1 MHRISWNPMYAL
13 LLLVALP
20 PAAMSAGLAP
30 EAEEAVES
38 ATPSPAAPPST
49 SHAEP
54 ARQPAV
60 EHAALIAAYRGEP
73 FSDPPQSPA
82 VAAAMARVLAAEP
95 PPGELFALVTVTDR
109 VTGERRVMTRGTPSP
124 DYARWIADP
133 DTAPPGRIYWESD
146 DATANAAVEVVV
158 RAVHERDGRH
168 RRSRLDKE
176 EERALKQRNRGGGPR
191 LPHRRRPAPAHP
203 RR

>member
-20 PAAMSAGLAP
+20 PDAIPAGRAP

-38 ATPSPAAPPST
+38 ATPSPAGPPST

-54 ARQPAV
+54 TRQPAV

-124 DYARWIADP
+124 DYAGWIADP
-133 DTAPPGRIYWESD
+133 DTAPAGPHLLG
-146 DATANAAVEVVV
+146 V
-158 RAVHERDGRH
+158 RRRH
-168 RRSRLDKE
+168 RRRRRRGR
-176 EERALKQRNRGGGPR
+176 RAGGARARRTTPPVAARQGGGASAQAAQPGR
-191 LPHRRRPAPAHP
+191 RPHLPHRRRPAPAHP